1 MEQENL
7 GVLAGLPV
15 THSSTAQCWVGRAR
29 EMAILEAALAAS
41 CGGQGQ
47 LILLEGE
54 PGIGKTRLLQE
65 LAASAGDRGMQVLWG
80 RCYEGEGAPPF
91 WPWIQI
97 LRRYLTVSTPET
109 LQAEIGAGAAA
120 LALVIPEIRQ
130 RLADL
135 PSLPALEPAQE
146 RFRFFD
152 SLTTFL
158 QNAARGRPLILI
170 FDDLQWADT
179 PSLLLLQFVAREVPA
194 IPLYLIGT
202 YRDLALDPYHPLTH
216 ACAELARIP
225 TQQCLRLQGLS
236 HHEVAHFLAL
246 TTGVTPAEPVVTSLH
261 QRTEGNPFFLT
272 EMVRLLMSEDG
283 AAAFCTP
290 QAESRLALPQSVR
303 EAIGRRV
310 RPLPPPCQHLLRLA
324 SVMGRTFDVETL
336 ARVTGRA
343 HVQLVQTLDNA
354 VAAQIITPILLA
366 AGQYRFAH
374 MLFRD
379 TLYADLPAEQR
390 LRGHRQIGE
399 ALEARWGCQDAL
411 EHGLPSDAI
420 AVAGTESIL
429 AVLAWHFFEAMGS
442 NNEGGKALRYAV
454 QAGVHATA
462 MLAHEEAA
470 LHYQR
475 ALQSLL
481 YTQPRDAAQQCEL
494 LLALGSAQMKA
505 GDVPQARST
514 FLQAARVAQSAEA
527 PALLTRAAL
536 GFEKIGVEVGKVDQA
551 LVTLLEDTLHVLGEA
566 DSAERTRILAR
577 LTLELSYAGT
587 STARRATLSQHAVA
601 MARRIGDPT
610 ALAAALHTRLLDLW
624 GPGALQERLATT
636 TEMIQLAEATGDRER
651 HMRGRVERLA
661 DLLELGEMRVVDLE
675 LAAYL
680 SLAQTLRQP
689 RYLWYGQ
696 LMCTT
701 RALMEG
707 QFAEGERLAQQ
718 ALHLGQRVQPETAVH
733 YLSVQ
738 LFWLYREQG
747 RLQALLPSVQRLVT
761 QYPAVPAWRSALA
774 TMYCDLGQAEAA
786 RSEFVRLAAQ
796 DFRDLPY
803 TNSWLM
809 SIALLA
815 EVCAFLS
822 DRSHAVT
829 LYDLLLPYA
838 THNAVI
844 GGDAVGC
851 YGAVARLLGLLA
863 TTLQRWEP
871 AVQHFEAALRMH
883 QRMGARPFVA
893 RTQYAYAAMLVA
905 RNAPGDAAQA
915 QALLAMA
922 RTTAEELQMQG
933 LMPHLLEM
941 HSRIPPVLR
950 LDDVPGVVHANASPP
965 RRTAGITPEP
975 GLASQP
981 AENIFR
987 KEGDYWTLAYQG
999 RTCHLKD
1006 TRGLRAIAVLLHT
1019 PGQEQHVLDILAVL
1033 GESQRPARRQERGV
1047 GTPGGTQQGSLGAT
1061 LDTAAKMAYKRR
1073 LLDLH
1078 ATLAEAQRCH
1088 DLARAAQAQAEIDWL
1103 SSELAAAFGLGGRD
1117 RQVGADAERARS
1129 TITKAI
1135 KAAVHKIR
1143 QHHPPLGHHLAIHLK
1158 TGLFCQYR
1166 LAPGQPT
1173 CWTL

>member
-1 MEQENL
+1 MAQENL
-7 GVLAGLPV
+7 GILGCLPV
-15 THSSTAQCWVGRAR
+15 AHPSIASCWVGRAR
-29 EMAILEAALAAS
+29 ELAVLEAALASA

-47 LILLEGE
+47 LVFLEGE
-54 PGIGKTRLLQE
+54 PGIGKTRMLQE
-65 LAASAGDRGMQVLWG
+65 LTASAGNHDVQVLWG

-91 WPWIQI
+91 WPWLQI
-97 LRRYLTVSTPET
+97 LRSYLMSSTPET

-120 LALVIPEIRQ
+120 LAQVIPEIRQ
-130 RLADL
+130 RLTDL

-158 QNAARGRPLILI
+158 KNAAQRRPLVLI

-179 PSLLLLQFVAREVPA
+179 PSLLLLQFVAREVHA
-194 IPLYLIGT
+194 ASLCIVGT
-202 YRDLALDPYHPLTH
+202 YRDLALEPHHPLTH
-216 ACAELARIP
+216 AYRELARILP
-225 TQQCLRLQGLS
+225 QQRLHLQGLS
-236 HHEVAHFLAL
+236 HHDVAHFLAL
-246 TTGVTPAEPVVTSLH
+246 TTGVAPAEPVVTALH

-272 EMVRLLMSEDG
+272 EMVRLLMTEGST
-283 AAAFCTP
+283 AALGGP
-290 QAESRLALPQSVR
+290 QAESRLVLPQSVR
-303 EAIGRRV
+303 EAIGLRV
-310 RPLPPPCQHLLRLA
+310 HPLPPPCQHLLRLA

-336 ARVTGRA
+336 ARVTDTTHA
-343 HVQLVQTLDNA
+343 QLMQTLDCA
-354 VAAQIITPILLA
+354 VTAQIITTLLPA

-374 MLFRD
+374 MLVRD
-379 TLYADLPAEQR
+379 TLYADLPMEQR
-390 LRGHRQIGE
+390 LRWHRQIGE
-399 ALEARWGCQDAL
+399 ALEARWSYQDAL
-411 EHGLPSDAI
+411 GYGPPPDAMS
-420 AVAGTESIL
+420 VAGTDSIL

-442 NNEGGKALRYAV
+442 NNEGAKALRYAV
-454 QAGVHATA
+454 QAGRHATA
-462 MLAHEEAA
+462 MLAHEEAT

-475 ALQSLL
+475 ALQSLT
-481 YTQPRDAAQQCEL
+481 YTQPGDAAQRCEL

-514 FLQAARVAQSAEA
+514 FLQAAGVAQSAEA
-527 PALLTRAAL
+527 PVLLTRAAL
-536 GFEKIGVEVGKVDQA
+536 GFEKIGVEVGKVDQV
-551 LVTLLEDTLHVLGEA
+551 LVTLLEDTLHVLGEV
-566 DSAERTRILAR
+566 DSAECARVLAR
-577 LTLELSYAGT
+577 LALELSYAGT
-587 STARRATLSQHAVA
+587 STARRATLSQHAVT
-601 MARRIGDPT
+601 MARRVGDPT

-651 HMRGRVERLA
+651 QMRGRVERLA
-661 DLLELGEMRVVDLE
+661 DLLELGERRVVDME
-675 LAAYL
+675 LDAYL

-696 LMCTT
+696 LMQTT
-701 RALMEG
+701 LALMEG
-707 QFAEGERLAQQ
+707 RFAEGEQLAQQ

-733 YLSVQ
+733 FYSVQ

-747 RLQALLPSVQRLVT
+747 RLQALLPSVQRLVA

-774 TMYCDLGQAEAA
+774 TIYCDLGQAEAA
-786 RSEFVRLAAQ
+786 RSEFVRLAGQ

-809 SIALLA
+809 SISLLA

-822 DRSHAVT
+822 DSAHAVT
-829 LYDLLLPYA
+829 LYDLLSPYA
-838 THNAVI
+838 THTVVI

-851 YGAVARLLGLLA
+851 HGAVACLLGLLA

-883 QRMGARPFVA
+883 QQMGARPFVA
-893 RTQYAYAAMLVA
+893 RAQYAYAAMLVA

-915 QALLAMA
+915 QMLLTLAHS
-922 RTTAEELQMQG
+922 TAQDLQMQG

-941 HSRIPPVLR
+941 QSRVLQA
-950 LDDVPGVVHANASPP
+950 LTPGAVPGVVHERASAL
-965 RRTAGITPEP
+965 RLTAETTPEP
-975 GLASQP
+975 GLTSQP
-981 AENIFR
+981 DANLFR

-999 RTCHLKD
+999 STCHLKD
-1006 TRGLRAIAVLLHT
+1006 SRGLRAIAVLLHT
-1019 PGQEQHVLDILAVL
+1019 PGQEQHILDILTAL
-1033 GESQRPARRQERGV
+1033 GEGQRTARRQESGV
-1047 GTPGGTQQGSLGAT
+1047 DTSGVPQGSLGAT
-1061 LDTAAKMAYKRR
+1061 LDVTAKTDYKRR
-1073 LLDLH
+1073 LLDLR

-1088 DLARAAQAQAEIDWL
+1088 DLVRAAQAQAEIDWL
-1103 SSELAAAFGLGGRD
+1103 SNELAAAFGLGGRS

-1129 TITKAI
+1129 TVTKAI

-1143 QHHPPLGHHLAIHLK
+1143 QSHPALGHHLATHLK

-1166 LAPGQPT
+1166 PAPGQPT

>member
-7 GVLAGLPV
+7 SVLTRLHVAQP
-15 THSSTAQCWVGRAR
+15 STAQCWVGRAR
-29 EMAILEAALAAS
+29 EMAVLEAALTAS
-41 CGGQGQ
+41 CDGQGQ

-65 LAASAGDRGMQVLWG
+65 LTASASSRDMQVLWG

-97 LRRYLTVSTPET
+97 LRSYLASSTPES
-109 LQAEIGAGAAA
+109 LQAELGTGAAV
-120 LALVIPEIRQ
+120 LAQVVPEIRQ
-130 RLADL
+130 RCADL

-152 SLTTFL
+152 SLTLFL
-158 QNAARGRPLILI
+158 KNAAQRRPLVLI

-179 PSLLLLQFVAREVPA
+179 PSLLLLQFVARELPA
-194 IPLYLIGT
+194 IPLCLLGT
-202 YRDLALDPYHPLTH
+202 YRDLTLEPDHPLTH
-216 ACAELARIP
+216 ACGELARIP
-225 TQQCLRLQGLS
+225 TQQRLRLQGLAP
-236 HHEVAHFLAL
+236 HEVAHFLAL
-246 TTGVTPAEPVVTSLH
+246 TIGVAPAEPVVTSLH

-272 EMVRLLMSEDG
+272 EMVRLLLTEDG

-290 QAESRLALPQSVR
+290 QAESHLALPQSVR

-310 RPLPPPCQHLLRLA
+310 RPLPLPCQHLLRLA

-336 ARVTGRA
+336 ARVTGTVPA
-343 HVQLVQTLDNA
+343 QLVQTLERA
-354 VAAQIITPILLA
+354 VAAQIITPILPA

-379 TLYADLPAEQR
+379 TLYADLPTAQR
-390 LRGHRQIGE
+390 LLWHRQIGE
-399 ALEARWGCQDAL
+399 ALEARWGCQDTPGP
-411 EHGLPSDAI
+411 GLPPDALS
-420 AVAGTESIL
+420 VAGAEPLL

-442 NNEGGKALRYAV
+442 HNEGAKALRYTV

-475 ALQSLL
+475 ALQSLI
-481 YTQPRDAAQQCEL
+481 YTQPRDAAQRCEL

-505 GDVPQARST
+505 GDAPQARST
-514 FLQAARVAQSAEA
+514 FLQAARLAQSAEA

-536 GFEKIGVEVGKVDQA
+536 EFEKIGVEVGKVDQA
-551 LVTLLEDTLHVLGEA
+551 LIALLEDTLHLLGEA
-566 DSAERTRILAR
+566 DSAERARVLAR
-577 LTLELSYAGT
+577 LALELSYAGT
-587 STARRATLSQHAVA
+587 ASARRATLSQQAVA
-601 MARRIGDPT
+601 MARRVGDPA

-624 GPGALQERLATT
+624 GPGGLQERLATT
-636 TEMIQLAEATGDRER
+636 TEMIQWAEATGDRER
-651 HMRGRVERLA
+651 QMRGRVERLA
-661 DLLELGEMRVVDLE
+661 DLLELGEIRQVDLE
-675 LAAYL
+675 LEAYL

-696 LMCTT
+696 LMRTT

-707 QFAEGERLAQQ
+707 QFAAGERLAQQ

-733 YLSVQ
+733 FFSVQ
-738 LFWLYREQG
+738 SFWLYREQG
-747 RLQALLPSVQRLVT
+747 RLPALLPSVQRLVA

-774 TMYCDLGQAEAA
+774 LIYCDLGQVEAA
-786 RSEFVRLAAQ
+786 RGEFARLAAQ

-809 SIALLA
+809 NLSLLA
-815 EVCAFLS
+815 EVCAFLG
-822 DRSHAVT
+822 DTRHAVT

-838 THNAVI
+838 THNVVI

-851 YGAVARLLGLLA
+851 HGAVARLLGLLA

-871 AVQHFEAALRMH
+871 AVQHFEATLRMH

-893 RTQYAYAAMLVA
+893 RTQYAYAALLVA
-905 RNAPGDAAQA
+905 RNAPGDTAQA
-915 QALLAMA
+915 QALLTLA
-922 RTTAEELQMQG
+922 RSTAEDLQMHG
-933 LMPHLLEM
+933 LMPPLLELQ
-941 HSRIPPVLR
+941 SRLPPVATS
-950 LDDVPGVVHANASPP
+950 DDASGVVRTRTGTP
-965 RRTAGITPEP
+965 RSTGETAPAP
-975 GLASQP
+975 GLARQP
-981 AENIFR
+981 AANIFR
-987 KEGDYWTLAYQG
+987 KEGDYWILAYQG
-999 RTCHLKD
+999 KTCHLKD

-1019 PGQEQHVLDILAVL
+1019 PGQEQHVLDILTAL
-1033 GESQRPARRQERGV
+1033 GESQRPTRRQEGSAAAPGV
-1047 GTPGGTQQGSLGAT
+1047 LQGSLGAT
-1061 LDTAAKMAYKRR
+1061 LDAAAKTAYKRR
-1073 LLDLH
+1073 LLDLRT
-1078 ATLAEAQRCH
+1078 TLAEAQRCH

-1103 SSELAAAFGLGGRD
+1103 SRELAAAFGLGGRD
-1117 RQVGADAERARS
+1117 RQAGAAAERARS
-1129 TITKAI
+1129 TVTKAI

-1143 QHHPPLGHHLAIHLK
+1143 QHHPDLGHHLATHLK

-1166 LAPGQPT
+1166 PAPGQPT